1 MLRPL
6 STIRR
11 RVDRLA
17 TQAASARC
25 AGNHQRTRI
34 VTVYNDD
41 PTPPWPEADAGGLC
55 ARGTPLE
62 FTLIVNKLRV

>member
-1 MLRPL
+1 MLRQL
-6 STIRR
+6 SSVRR
-11 RVDRLA
+11 RVERMA
-17 TQAASARC
+17 KTAQSESC
-25 AGNHQRTRI
+25 AGNHHRTRI